1 MVRGIARP
9 YVALAGVIWVDLYQ
23 PQALSQSF
31 LAGQPLSLLMTAFF
45 ALSVGLSV
53 TKLYRPASWLYIVI
67 LPMFMGWITL
77 TTYNAEF
84 PLAAW
89 PKYDTAV
96 KIILFSYF
104 IPYALGSRRQIE
116 LFLWILVGSMGY
128 FIMTAGAKSFLS
140 GGGYGLDLV
149 SDTGK
154 VLWAEGSTLAT
165 QAIALLPIFF
175 YVGRH
180 SLLGGQ
186 YRFFKV
192 ILIGLAFAS
201 LMVLVGTEARTG
213 IIALGVLVMLALAYS
228 QSKLK
233 AIVVVALLPIAVYPF
248 VTDDWLARMNTMSNT
263 AQESSAQGRV
273 VVWRWTIDYVNE
285 RPLMGGGFN
294 SYLANAGKL
303 AAYRRSGEVEISQPQ
318 GKAFHNIL
326 IEVLGEHGYVG
337 LLMYLVIIGHTL
349 LISRRAYKRASEDW
363 QRRLGLCVF
372 MSTAVYCVGG
382 MFIGVAFYPWLYYMY
397 GLAVAIQRSTG
408 SKSAAESVDDQAL
421 RELTARKEE
430 RQVLAAIG
438 PRAAGFSGGPFRVVV
453 DRSLAGADIRTR
465 LPVGNHESSPERGS
479 PGRGFYGEDWKDK

>member
-1 MVRGIARP
+1 MITDLLGSFLILLFMVRGISRP

-31 LAGQPLSLLMTAFF
+31 LAGQPLSMLMTAFF
-45 ALSVGLSV
+45 ALSLVVGLSK
-53 TKLYRPASWLYIVI
+53 TYRPASWLYIVI
-67 LPMFMGWITL
+67 LPLFMGWITL

-84 PLAAW
+84 QRAAW

-104 IPYALGSRRQIE
+104 IPYVLRSRRQLE

-128 FIMTAGAKSFLS
+128 FIMTAGMKSFLS

-149 SDTGK
+149 SDTGNS
-154 VLWAEGSTLAT
+154 LWAEGSTLAT
-165 QAIALLPIFF
+165 QAIALLPMFF

-180 SLLGGQ
+180 SLLASQ
-186 YRFFKV
+186 YRFFKA

-233 AIVVVALLPIAVYPF
+233 AAVVIAVLPMVVYPF
-248 VTDDWLARMNTMSNT
+248 VTDRWLARMNTMSNT
-263 AQESSAQGRV
+263 KQESSAQGRV
-273 VVWRWTIDYVNE
+273 VVWRWTIDYVSE

-303 AAYRRSGEVEISQPQ
+303 AAYRREGEVEISQPQ

-326 IEVLGEHGYVG
+326 VEVLGEHGYVG
-337 LLMYLVIIGHTL
+337 LLMYLIIIAHTL
-349 LISRRAYKRASEDW
+349 WISHRAYKTASEDW
-363 QRRLGLCVF
+363 LRRLGLCVF

-397 GLAVAIQRSTG
+397 GFAVAIKVTAQRT
-408 SKSAAESVDDQAL
+408 SAVESSYDQAL
-421 RELTARKEE
+421 QELTARRE
-430 RQVLAAIG
+430 RLAVRAAIR
-438 PRAAGFSGGPFRVVV
+438 PAAVGFSGGPFRGPLSH
-453 DRSLAGADIRTR
+453 RF
-465 LPVGNHESSPERGS
+465 H
-479 PGRGFYGEDWKDK
+479 GEG